1 MMQILPSLTKRQP
14 VYLQMFSNQTI
25 QLLSYLGPEKKNQR
39 EIKENFKM
47 Y

>member
-1 MMQILPSLTKRQP
+1 
-14 VYLQMFSNQTI
+14 MFSNQII
-25 QLLSYLGPEKKNQR
+25 QLLSYLGPEKKIKR